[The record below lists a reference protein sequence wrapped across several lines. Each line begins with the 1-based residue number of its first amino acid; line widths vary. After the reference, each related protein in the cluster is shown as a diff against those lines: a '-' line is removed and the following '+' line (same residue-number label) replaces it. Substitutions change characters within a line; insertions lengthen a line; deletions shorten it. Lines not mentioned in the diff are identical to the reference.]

1 MYTHEEKLKAIK
13 LYLKYESYAAVINE
27 LEYPSRGSLRNW
39 INEHKQHGDVKKK
52 YTRRSKYSE
61 KQKQMAVNHYLEYG
75 KCYSRT
81 CRMLGYP
88 SRVMLKQWVMES
100 APQPRQFRRNVVNLT
115 SNEKEASTRFSNLMK
130 SLSKNIYD
138 QNMNKNINMIFQ
150 KIVKTMC
157 TSL

>member
-88 SRVMLKQWVMES
+88 SRVILKQWVMES
-100 APQPRQFRRNVVNLT
+100 APQPRQFRRNGVNLT

-138 QNMNKNINMIFQ
+138 
-150 KIVKTMC
+150 
-157 TSL
+157 

>member
-1 MYTHEEKLKAIK
+1 
-13 LYLKYESYAAVINE
+13 

-88 SRVMLKQWVMES
+88 SRVILKQWVMES
-100 APQPRQFRRNVVNLT
+100 APQPRQLRRNGVNLT

-138 QNMNKNINMIFQ
+138 YNMNKNMNMIFQ
-150 KIVKTMC
+150 KIVKTMF
-157 TSL
+157 TSLFTSCPACCEPFSWVVLDCEMLLNQWF